1 MWAHTALH
9 KDFILSV
16 ARLLLM
22 DNLIAI
28 VQLAPTTITVQVNV
42 VVGPHRNAT
51 LLLHT
56 ITAAIA
62 RISYQ
67 QLRLA
72 VTTIL
77 IVLFH
82 TALYQDFILSV
93 AGLLLMDNPIA
104 IVQLA
109 LKIITVQVNVAVEQH
124 RNAVSLL

>member
-1 MWAHTALH
+1 
-9 KDFILSV
+9 
-16 ARLLLM
+16 M
-22 DNLIAI
+22 DNPIVI

-42 VVGPHRNAT
+42 VVGLHRNAT
-51 LLLHT
+51 FLLHT

-72 VTTIL
+72 VKTIL
-77 IVLFH
+77 VVLSH
-82 TALYQDFILSV
+82 TAIYQDFILSV
-93 AGLLLMDNPIA
+93 ARLLLLDNPIA
-104 IVQLA
+104 IVQHA